1 MCIYPHRTMD
11 SMNPDS
17 GSCFVY
23 SFCIPDAC
31 HDPWGYGRVELEYGF
46 PLGESTG
53 ENPHLGVGN

>member
-1 MCIYPHRTMD
+1 MD